1 MYLGEE
7 RASRS
12 VGSIPCKSR
21 QRDAALVT
29 RKGPCKSAAGNQ
41 FQAAN
46 FASEVPG
53 FYPGKPRAVLGRPTI
68 SESKASRARTRLLN
82 DGRQQWRVIRAHRSP
97 PILDGEAHGVRRRL
111 EPGWYRQRYV
121 DRDRPPSAILE
132 RKPSET
138 RDRPETASYPQGY
151 LWRQQCA
158 PPTPGRPQGGGWSP
172 KPALHGSSPWRPAR
186 LLRCGLSVS
195 QLRSERSPRRFDSC
209 RLIQSAHEPWVAG
222 IPVGS

>member
-1 MYLGEE
+1 MVRTRGRVQFPGSAPTCPPRLDSEAPSLYLGEE

-12 VGSIPCKSR
+12 GGSIPCKSR

-68 SESKASRARTRLLN
+68 SESKASRTRTRLLT
-82 DGRQQWRVIRAHRSP
+82 DGRQQWRVIRVQCSP

-132 RKPSET
+132 GETSMGSSRPRKPE
-138 RDRPETASYPQGY
+138 
-151 LWRQQCA
+151 A
-158 PPTPGRPQGGGWSP
+158 P
-172 KPALHGSSPWRPAR
+172 
-186 LLRCGLSVS
+186 
-195 QLRSERSPRRFDSC
+195 
-209 RLIQSAHEPWVAG
+209 
-222 IPVGS
+222 